1 MKRKTKKTCLLLLSL
16 NLLCGQA
23 APALTLMAQE
33 NTELPAPGQ
42 DNPAAPEDAANT
54 DSGKNPT
61 GDGTAPDNPTVSES
75 ILHNPEPDPQ
85 APAPETPTPADPA
98 EETDPETDEKEE
110 NGSPFTETADGLQY
124 VLEDGT
130 VVTGWFTLEGRTY
143 YADPQTGLIQMGEK
157 EIETSWYYFDPEE
170 EGAMATGFV
179 LIPAVHSQD
188 KADKHCYFDPETG
201 IRQSGWVRVDGKYY
215 LNNSRDFSQVENVW
229 KS

>member
-143 YADPQTGLIQMGEK
+143 
-157 EIETSWYYFDPEE
+157 
-170 EGAMATGFV
+170 
-179 LIPAVHSQD
+179 AVPPF
-188 KADKHCYFDPETG
+188 KARCSCRYSSAF
-201 IRQSGWVRVDGKYY
+201 KYVNISFS
-215 LNNSRDFSQVENVW
+215 LNTFSNVSRTNPYCFAICPSCPLL
-229 KS
+229 